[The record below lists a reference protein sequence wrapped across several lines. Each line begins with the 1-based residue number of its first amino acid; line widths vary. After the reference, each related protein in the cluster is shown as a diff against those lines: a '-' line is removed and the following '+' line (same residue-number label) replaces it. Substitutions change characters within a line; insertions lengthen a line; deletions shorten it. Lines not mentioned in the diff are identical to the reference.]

1 MKKATLLISLC
12 ATLWVSGCAVIGTTQ
27 PSGGSGGVAPELGA
41 LPQEQVHVVLVRS
54 DKDRA
59 GVMNVFHGGRF
70 HVSLRPGDFTVLS
83 MCPSD
88 TAYTLTSLD
97 SPVQLN
103 EGSVARL
110 IEMRERLPAGQHR
123 YYQVA
128 LREAGAIGVQPTLS
142 NAVNW
147 GDLTEQKRL
156 VSRVQADC
164 EPKQAPVVAQVVAP
178 AVPAPVVTPTVPKV
192 EPVAIAQPATL
203 SIPSDLVFPFA
214 SYSLDDAVGGVQI
227 RQRLEQFLKESGIRE
242 VESVVVKGHSDPIG
256 QPHRKEL
263 VSGERAKA
271 VAAYVTRTLNLPAA
285 KVRPQAMSDR
295 ELLVTNCPVK
305 PVAQRDA
312 CNAPNRRVEL
322 VVTGR
327 R

>member
-12 ATLWVSGCAVIGTTQ
+12 ATLWVSGCAVIGITQ
-27 PSGGSGGVAPELGA
+27 PSGGSGGVAPELSA

-110 IEMRERLPAGQHR
+110 VEMRERLPAGQQR

-142 NAVNW
+142 NA
-147 GDLTEQKRL
+147 
-156 VSRVQADC
+156 A
-164 EPKQAPVVAQVVAP
+164 
-178 AVPAPVVTPTVPKV
+178 
-192 EPVAIAQPATL
+192 
-203 SIPSDLVFPFA
+203 
-214 SYSLDDAVGGVQI
+214 
-227 RQRLEQFLKESGIRE
+227 
-242 VESVVVKGHSDPIG
+242 
-256 QPHRKEL
+256 
-263 VSGERAKA
+263 
-271 VAAYVTRTLNLPAA
+271 
-285 KVRPQAMSDR
+285 
-295 ELLVTNCPVK
+295 
-305 PVAQRDA
+305 
-312 CNAPNRRVEL
+312 
-322 VVTGR
+322 
-327 R
+327 